1 MDGFEGGNASPSKD
15 PPKVAGGTCVESG
28 ATAVATAEETSNAE
42 PTGNDFVWRKEP
54 SLDTLEMAVPLRYCV
69 VLIGAQSR

>member
-28 ATAVATAEETSNAE
+28 ATAVATAEETSNDLKCAKGNAE
-42 PTGNDFVWRKEP
+42 Y
-54 SLDTLEMAVPLRYCV
+54 S
-69 VLIGAQSR
+69 